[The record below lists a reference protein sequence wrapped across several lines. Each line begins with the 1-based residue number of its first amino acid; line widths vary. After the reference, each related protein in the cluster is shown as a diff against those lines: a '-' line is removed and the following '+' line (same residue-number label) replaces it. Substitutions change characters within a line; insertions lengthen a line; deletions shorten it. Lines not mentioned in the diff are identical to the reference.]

1 MVSNR
6 LAPLT
11 ESGILAAL
19 SVVLGLMAVYLP
31 VLGVIAVMI
40 WALPFVVL
48 TVRHGL
54 RFGAAAAVAATAVLS
69 LFAGPPLALRLF
81 LAFAPTGLALG
92 WAIQRELSGT
102 RIFLSGLAASIAG
115 KLLGF
120 AMIFFLM
127 GIDPWQAQLDG
138 MREVFS
144 ATTQMYEDMGVN
156 TADVQQS
163 TQQLEQAITM
173 LAQLAPLVVLIM
185 GILDTVVLCFLG
197 GRVLKRLGQRMPSA
211 LPPFSEWRLPV
222 GFLYLFGFSLVA
234 MYWGGSREVPLLY
247 QAGLNANMIGMFAGV
262 VQGLA
267 LLHVLLT
274 HFHVRGFLRVF
285 IYVFICLNGFLLQIV
300 AFTGL
305 IDMFFDYR
313 SRFAGRFGGR

>member
-138 MREVFS
+138 MREAFS

-185 GILDTVVLCFLG
+185 GILDTVVLYFLG